1 MEEFNQN
8 IMKIKAGA
16 TEEFKKN
23 ILFNISLASRV
34 NLTLLNKQLIS
45 CFFFFGENTYL

>member
-16 TEEFKKN
+16 MEEFKKKYS
-23 ILFNISLASRV
+23 F
-34 NLTLLNKQLIS
+34 
-45 CFFFFGENTYL
+45 